1 LFLRKLSEVI
11 WQAVKPVIGTAEAYK
26 DIGENIYGQTTK
38 GIDKIAEDA
47 CINFLQKNDVSI
59 ELISEESGTFTFGD
73 APRYTLII
81 DPIDGS
87 TNASRGVPFFSLSLA
102 LLDGTTFND
111 VVAGIIRAPLLLKN
125 NLFEVEKGRDIK
137 VDGKPIY
144 PLPMEE
150 KLSKAIVS
158 MYVYDCDLE
167 KVKPVV
173 SQAYKTRLF
182 GSVALEIC
190 YTAMGLLDALIDT
203 RGSLKIMDIVAAKL
217 FIEEAGGIITD
228 MEGKPLTSN
237 VFELSERYSIVCASN
252 RSLHQEIINLLG

>member
-1 LFLRKLSEVI
+1 M
-11 WQAVKPVIGTAEAYK
+11 PVIGTSEASK

-47 CINFLQKNDVSI
+47 CINFLQKNEVSI
-59 ELISEESGTFTFGD
+59 KLISEESGSFSFGD
-73 APRYTLII
+73 APRYTLIV

-87 TNASRGVPFFSLSLA
+87 TNASRGVPFFCLSLA

-111 VVAGIIRAPLLLKN
+111 VVAGIIRAPLLFKN
-125 NLFEVEKGRDIK
+125 NLFEVEKGREIK
-137 VDGKPIY
+137 VDGKPIK
-144 PLPMEE
+144 PQPIEE

-158 MYVYDCDLE
+158 MYVYDIDLE
-167 KVKPVV
+167 KVKPIA

-190 YTAMGLLDALIDT
+190 YTATGLLDALIDT
-203 RGSLKIMDIVAAKL
+203 RGTLKIMDIVAAKL

-237 VFELSERYSIVCASN
+237 IFELSERYSIVCASN
-252 RSLHQEIINLLG
+252 RLLHQEIISLLE

>member
-1 LFLRKLSEVI
+1 MFLRKLSEVI
-11 WQAVKPVIGTAEAYK
+11 WQAVKPVIGTSEAYK

-59 ELISEESGTFTFGD
+59 KLISEESGTFTFGD
-73 APRYTLII
+73 EPKYTLII

-102 LLDGTTFND
+102 LLEGNTFND
-111 VVAGIIRAPLLLKN
+111 VVAGLIRAPLLLKN

-144 PLPMEE
+144 RLPIEE

-158 MYVYDCDLE
+158 IYVYDTDLE
-167 KVKPVV
+167 QVKPVA
-173 SQAYKTRLF
+173 SQSYKTRLF
-182 GSVALEIC
+182 GSIALEVC
-190 YTAMGLLDALIDT
+190 YTATGLLDALIDT

-237 VFELSERYSIVCASN
+237 VFELSARYSIVCASN
-252 RSLHQEIINLLG
+252 RSLHQEIISLLG